1 MTRSFDQ
8 QLQKRLENDQK
19 AMEGSFYELAVI
31 VGNKREE
38 ILQSK
43 EKQPAVKGEIERIL
57 TFLRVKVPSLPE
69 GVTDV
74 NEQLEY
80 MLRPSGVMRRRV
92 ELKGSW
98 WKDGTGPLLGSTISG
113 EAVAIMPRFPSGYDY
128 FDADIGKK
136 VKVNAKTADKLND
149 EGFCF
154 YRPLPAKK
162 LSITD
167 LVFYILRSISHSD
180 IALVLG
186 ASLLVSL
193 LGMFTPY
200 MSKQIFDSVIPSG
213 TKSDV
218 FPVAGL
224 LIGATLGSVLFGITR
239 SIVLL
244 RFRDKISMSVQ
255 SAAMARV
262 FSLPATF
269 FKDYSAGELSSRTMS
284 INQLCSM
291 LSDSVMTSGLTAL
304 FSFVYIIQM
313 QTFASSLVAPAM
325 LIIISMLVFTILTGL
340 LQIRLL
346 TKQTKL
352 SAKMN
357 GLVFQLFNGIQKV
370 KLAGAE
376 KRVFSKWVEKYKNL
390 GKVTYSPP
398 LLLKIQ
404 GAVSGALTLG
414 GSLILY
420 YFAAR
425 SNVSVSN
432 YIAFTVA
439 YGSVSAAILQLSEIV
454 MSLANIKPLLEMVK
468 PILETVPE
476 IDETKKIVTGLSGS
490 IEMNNITFRYTENG
504 PAILNNLSLR
514 VKPGEYVGIVGKTG
528 CGKSTLMRILLGF
541 EKPESGAVYYD
552 GSSLESLD
560 VRSVRQNMGVVMQS
574 GKLFSGDIF
583 SNIIVT
589 APWLTLEDAWQAARM
604 AGVEEDILAMPM
616 GMHTVISEGSGGIS
630 GGQRQRIMIARAIAA
645 KPKILF
651 FDEATSALDNIT
663 QKIVSESLATLNCT
677 RIVIAHRL
685 STIKMCDKILVFD
698 RGVIVEEGTFE
709 ELMAKEGLFHEFA
722 SRQMA

>member
-1 MTRSFDQ
+1 MAGSFDQ
-8 QLQKRLENDQK
+8 QFKKRLENDQN
-19 AMEGSFYELAVI
+19 AMEGSFYELVSI
-31 VGNKREE
+31 VESKRKR
-38 ILQSK
+38 QHQTK
-43 EKQPAVKGEIERIL
+43 GKRQVVKGEIERIL
-57 TFLRVKVPSLPE
+57 SSLKVKIPALPE

-113 EAVAIMPRFPSGYDY
+113 DVTAILPCFPSGYKY
-128 FDADIGKK
+128 FDADIGKE
-136 VKVNAKTADKLND
+136 VKVNAKTVNKLNG

-162 LSITD
+162 LGIPD
-167 LVFYILRSISHSD
+167 LVRYILRSISNSD
-180 IALVLG
+180 IVLILA

-193 LGMFTPY
+193 LGMVTPY
-200 MSKQIFDSVIPSG
+200 MSKQIFDTVIPSG

-224 LIGATLGSVLFGITR
+224 LIGVTLGSVLFGITR

-244 RFRDKISMSVQ
+244 RFRDKISMLLQ

-269 FKDYSAGELSSRTMS
+269 FKNYSAGELSSRTMS

-291 LSDSVMTSGLTAL
+291 LSDSVLTTGLTAL

-313 QTFASSLVAPAM
+313 LSFAPSLVAPAM
-325 LIIISMLVFTILTGL
+325 LTIVFMLGFTILTGL
-340 LQIRLL
+340 YQIRLL
-346 TKQTKL
+346 TKQTRL

-376 KRVFSKWVEKYKNL
+376 KRAFAQWVEKYKDL
-390 GKVTYSPP
+390 GRVTYSPP
-398 LLLKIQ
+398 LLLKVQ

-420 YFAAR
+420 YFAAQ
-425 SNVSVSN
+425 SNISVSN
-432 YIAFTVA
+432 YIAFTTA
-439 YGSVSAAILQLSEIV
+439 FGSVSAAILQLSEIV
-454 MSLANIKPLLEMVK
+454 MSLANVMPLLEMVK
-468 PILETVPE
+468 PILETIPE
-476 IDETKKIVTGLSGS
+476 IDETKKIVTRLSGA
-490 IEMNNITFRYTENG
+490 IEMNNITFRYSEKG
-504 PAILNNLSLR
+504 PVILDNLSLK
-514 VKPGEYVGIVGKTG
+514 VKSGEYVGIVGKTG

-552 GSSLESLD
+552 GSDLESLD

-574 GKLFSGDIF
+574 GKLFPGDIF

-604 AGVEEDILAMPM
+604 AGLEEDILAMPM
-616 GMHTVISEGSGGIS
+616 GMHTMISEGSGGIS

-663 QKIVSESLATLNCT
+663 QKTVSESLAGLNCT

-685 STIKMCDKILVFD
+685 STIRMCDRILVFD
-698 RGVIVEEGTFE
+698 RGIISEEGTFE
-709 ELMAKEGLFHEFA
+709 ELMVKGGLFHEFA

>member
-113 EAVAIMPRFPSGYDY
+113 EAVAIMPRFPSGYEY

-136 VKVNAKTADKLND
+136 VKVNAKTADRLND